1 MINILLVLIAVINRN
16 TVSIGIL
23 AVAMSMAAQM
33 TMDLLHFIV
42 EWTSESHHLNPQG
55 LTIRCRDVYYLSRA
69 NQGIRRS
76 PLRRKEAIKG
86 RSMVTT
92 RCNPIQQGLCKIQT
106 PLTACDTK
114 NQFRGEAR

>member
-42 EWTSESHHLNPQG
+42 EWTSESPHLNP
-55 LTIRCRDVYYLSRA
+55 
-69 NQGIRRS
+69 
-76 PLRRKEAIKG
+76 RK
-86 RSMVTT
+86 
-92 RCNPIQQGLCKIQT
+92 
-106 PLTACDTK
+106 D
-114 NQFRGEAR
+114 

>member
-42 EWTSESHHLNPQG
+42 EWTSTSSSSTH
-55 LTIRCRDVYYLSRA
+55 T
-69 NQGIRRS
+69 
-76 PLRRKEAIKG
+76 
-86 RSMVTT
+86 
-92 RCNPIQQGLCKIQT
+92 QT
-106 PLTACDTK
+106 
-114 NQFRGEAR
+114 

>member
-42 EWTSESHHLNPQG
+42 EWTSESLPHHTTQR
-55 LTIRCRDVYYLSRA
+55 LTTRCRDVYHLSRA
-69 NQGIRRS
+69 N
-76 PLRRKEAIKG
+76 
-86 RSMVTT
+86 
-92 RCNPIQQGLCKIQT
+92 
-106 PLTACDTK
+106 
-114 NQFRGEAR
+114 

>member
-42 EWTSESHHLNPQG
+42 EWTSTSAFYTHSSLE
-55 LTIRCRDVYYLSRA
+55 LTDRCRDVHHVRRT
-69 NQGIRRS
+69 NQGICRS
-76 PLRRKEAIKG
+76 HL
-86 RSMVTT
+86 
-92 RCNPIQQGLCKIQT
+92 
-106 PLTACDTK
+106 
-114 NQFRGEAR
+114 